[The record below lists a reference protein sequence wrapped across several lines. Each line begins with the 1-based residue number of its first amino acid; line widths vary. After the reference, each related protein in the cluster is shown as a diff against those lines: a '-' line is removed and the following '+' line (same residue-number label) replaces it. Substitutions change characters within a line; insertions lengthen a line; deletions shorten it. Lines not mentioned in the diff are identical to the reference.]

1 MMSTLQEL
9 IAQREALDKQIAET
23 RKNELREAIRTVQS
37 LVGEFDLTS
46 ADVFGSARTDKKADK
61 RTGRK
66 VAPKYRDPA
75 TGKAVGVQ
83 KGSRTMR
90 IQRGPDG
97 RAIGLQ

>member
-1 MMSTLQEL
+1 MSKLQEL
-9 IAQREALDKQIAET
+9 MAQREALDKQIAET

-37 LVGEFDLTS
+37 LVAEFDLTS

-75 TGKAVGVQ
+75 TGKTWTG
-83 KGSRTMR
+83 R
-90 IQRGPDG
+90 G
-97 RAIGLQ
+97 RAPTWLEGKDKVKFLISA

>member
-1 MMSTLQEL
+1 MMSKLQEL

-37 LVGEFDLTS
+37 LVTEFDLTS

-66 VAPKYRDPA
+66 VAPIYRDPA
-75 TGKAVGVQ
+75 TGKTWTG
-83 KGSRTMR
+83 R
-90 IQRGPDG
+90 G
-97 RAIGLQ
+97 RAPTWLEGKDKDKFLITA

>member
-1 MMSTLQEL
+1 MMSKLQEL

-37 LVGEFDLTS
+37 LVAEFDLTS

-75 TGKAVGVQ
+75 TGKTWTG
-83 KGSRTMR
+83 R
-90 IQRGPDG
+90 G
-97 RAIGLQ
+97 RAPAWLEGKDKDKFLITA

>member
-1 MMSTLQEL
+1 MMSKLQEL

-23 RKNELREAIRTVQS
+23 RKNELREAIRTVQA
-37 LVGEFDLTS
+37 LVAEFDLTS

-75 TGKAVGVQ
+75 TGKTWTG
-83 KGSRTMR
+83 R
-90 IQRGPDG
+90 G
-97 RAIGLQ
+97 RAPTWLEGKDKDKCLITA